1 MFDILKNIG
10 PTELIVILL
19 ILVVIFGT
27 KNISDLAKRG
37 GETYKEVKKIKKEI
51 IEVTEGDNNN
61 NNS

>member
-1 MFDILKNIG
+1 MLEILKNIG

-37 GETYKEVKKIKKEI
+37 GETFKEVKKIKKEI
-51 IEVTEGDNNN
+51 TEVTEGDNNN
-61 NNS
+61 S

>member
-10 PTELIVILL
+10 PSELIIILL

-27 KNISDLAKRG
+27 KNISNIAKKG

-51 IEVTEGDNNN
+51 IEVTEGDSS

>member
-10 PTELIVILL
+10 PSELIIILL

-27 KNISDLAKRG
+27 KNISHIAKRS

-61 NNS
+61 NS